1 MGVVGSSC
9 CEFREATLSLIWVLN
24 ELGWLSTSAQASRE
38 LGGQVQDTLL
48 FHEPVP
54 RANVAE
60 WGLTRACPTLS
71 VLSIYFPVFSF
82 SSDYP
87 CLPLPQIMD
96 KCFIFVDMI
105 DYFFSILLGSLNIS
119 EALRSRSRLPI
130 SKIMTAGSVKQC
142 LFLVIRYLLVWEMC
156 GFGRC

>member
-24 ELGWLSTSAQASRE
+24 ELGRLSTSGNSRE

-60 WGLTRACPTLS
+60 
-71 VLSIYFPVFSF
+71 
-82 SSDYP
+82 
-87 CLPLPQIMD
+87 
-96 KCFIFVDMI
+96 
-105 DYFFSILLGSLNIS
+105 
-119 EALRSRSRLPI
+119 
-130 SKIMTAGSVKQC
+130 
-142 LFLVIRYLLVWEMC
+142 
-156 GFGRC
+156 